1 MSQVFDQPGELFVP
15 MNESDVSNLSLIHA
29 LRATSD
35 QMKRVAD
42 QQDRMS
48 GKMDSV
54 SNVVHDIDKRLAVI
68 EGNSLQTTV
77 KEHDER
83 LAALEAAEQRRVGAI
98 GLWDFVLKS
107 WPAVL
112 GFLILLAALVATG
125 KINL

>member
-1 MSQVFDQPGELFVP
+1 MSVFDQGSEVFIPVGET
-15 MNESDVSNLSLIHA
+15 DVSNLSLIHA

-68 EGNSLQTTV
+68 EGNSLSSAV
-77 KEHDER
+77 KDHDER
-83 LAALEAAEQRRVGAI
+83 LAALEAAEQRRQGAV

-112 GFLILLAALVATG
+112 GFVVLLAGLLVTG
-125 KINL
+125 KVNV